1 MHPPPTHPF
10 PPPLARPLCSRR
22 RVAGAPVSLL
32 SSRHAPPAR
41 PAARAALA
49 SNLVD
54 LVLVPEVTIERLEDI
69 FEYVDA
75 TLQRKGHMVIVVA
88 EGAMQ
93 EYVATGK
100 KDATGH
106 TVYGDIGIFMRDT
119 LNKRAARPR
128 PSRPR

>member
-1 MHPPPTHPF
+1 M
-10 PPPLARPLCSRR
+10 
-22 RVAGAPVSLL
+22 L
-32 SSRHAPPAR
+32 SSRHDPPAR

-54 LVLVPEVTIERLEDI
+54 LVLIPEVTIERLEDI